1 MSESK
6 VVPQPPPGQA
16 PILLSE
22 KTADKS
28 DELSSPATKPT
39 AVDHPTN
46 TILKV
51 LKKKGTIGF
60 SINDILEKLS

>member
-39 AVDHPTN
+39 AVDHPTK
-46 TILKV
+46 LKV